1 MGHQARIRRERH
13 ASQEPERRRVLA
25 DLHAAGRSDA
35 RTLGHL
41 RTLSARRL
49 CDVMQHALN
58 QLAQSKSPHKGPA
71 AVVLGALETIHR
83 ERTTAEATAKS
94 DIPRSTLPPNMTGEL
109 DRLPQPE
116 ASCL

>member
-25 DLHAAGRSDA
+25 DLHAAGRTDA

-58 QLAQSKSPHKGPA
+58 QLAQSKSPHRKA
-71 AVVLGALETIHR
+71 AATVLGALEVIHR
-83 ERTTAEATAKS
+83 ERTALEAMAKN
-94 DIPRSTLPPNMTGEL
+94 DIPRSLLPPNMTGEL
-109 DRLPQPE
+109 ERLPQGG
-116 ASCL
+116 